1 MNQILEDFKNSFK
14 NNPYKVIQDS
24 MIYCSQFI
32 TSETINNIL
41 KLKEVYDSYHLYKIT
56 PFSCISNSYLY
67 AYLHMIL
74 LFDHSFVTSTYKR
87 NNCIKLSK
95 LKNDTTNNILYLYC
109 KQYSLN
115 EIQHNLLTNIA
126 KYQYDL
132 DYVIEIITKLE
143 QKFNINMNQ
152 RINIMLH
159 SNDNE
164 SITKHEHIILEN
176 LYNAFYHSIDI
187 LGKHLVTQN
196 ACLTDESP

>member
-1 MNQILEDFKNSFK
+1 MSEILDDFKKSFE
-14 NNPYKVIQDS
+14 NNPYKMIKDS
-24 MIYCSQFI
+24 IVYCSQFI
-32 TSETINNIL
+32 TSDIINNIL
-41 KLKEVYDSYHLYKIT
+41 KLKKVYDSYHLYKIT

-67 AYLHMIL
+67 AYLHIIL

-87 NNCIKLSK
+87 NNYIKISK

-115 EIQHNLLTNIA
+115 EIQNNLLSNLH

-132 DYVIEIITKLE
+132 DYVIEMLLKLE
-143 QKFNINMNQ
+143 QEFNIDINQ

-164 SITKHEHIILEN
+164 SITKHEHIIVDN
-176 LYNAFYHSIDI
+176 LYNAFYHTIDKI
-187 LGKHLVTQN
+187 GQHLTTQN
-196 ACLTDESP
+196 ACLTDETP

>member
-1 MNQILEDFKNSFK
+1 MNEILDDFKKSFE
-14 NNPYKVIQDS
+14 NNPYKMIKYS
-24 MIYCSQFI
+24 MVYCSQFI
-32 TSETINNIL
+32 TPNIITNIL
-41 KLKEVYDSYHLYKIT
+41 KLKKVYDSYHLYKIT

-67 AYLHMIL
+67 AYLHIIL

-87 NNCIKLSK
+87 NNYIKISK

-115 EIQHNLLTNIA
+115 EIQNNLLSNLH

-132 DYVIEIITKLE
+132 DYVIEMLLKLE
-143 QKFNINMNQ
+143 QEFNIDINQ

-164 SITKHEHIILEN
+164 SITKHEHIIVDN
-176 LYNAFYHSIDI
+176 LYNAFYHTIHKI
-187 LGKHLVTQN
+187 GEHLTTQN
-196 ACLTDESP
+196 ACLTDETP

>member
-1 MNQILEDFKNSFK
+1 MNEILDDFKKSFE
-14 NNPYKVIQDS
+14 NNPYKMIKYS
-24 MIYCSQFI
+24 MVYCSQFI
-32 TSETINNIL
+32 TPNIITNIL
-41 KLKEVYDSYHLYKIT
+41 KLKKVYDSYHLYKIT

-67 AYLHMIL
+67 AYLHIIL

-87 NNCIKLSK
+87 NNYIKISK

-115 EIQHNLLTNIA
+115 EIQNNLLSNLH

-132 DYVIEIITKLE
+132 DYVIEMLLKLE
-143 QKFNINMNQ
+143 QEFNIDINQ

-164 SITKHEHIILEN
+164 SITKHEDIILDN
-176 LYNAFYHSIDI
+176 LYNAFYHTIDKI
-187 LGKHLVTQN
+187 GEHLTTQN
-196 ACLTDESP
+196 ACLTDETP

>member
-1 MNQILEDFKNSFK
+1 MNQILDDFKNSFET
-14 NNPYKVIQDS
+14 NPYRVIQES
-24 MIYCSQFI
+24 MVYCSQFI
-32 TSETINNIL
+32 TPDTIDNIL
-41 KLKEVYDSYHLYKIT
+41 KLKIVYDSYHLYKIT

-67 AYLHMIL
+67 AYLHIIL

-115 EIQHNLLTNIA
+115 EIQNNLLTNIE

-132 DYVIEIITKLE
+132 
-143 QKFNINMNQ
+143 NINMNQ

-164 SITKHEHIILEN
+164 SITKHEHIILEK

-187 LGKHLVTQN
+187 LGNHLTTQN

>member
-1 MNQILEDFKNSFK
+1 MNEILDDFKKSFE
-14 NNPYKVIQDS
+14 NNPYKMIKYS
-24 MIYCSQFI
+24 MVYCSQFI
-32 TSETINNIL
+32 TPNIITNIL
-41 KLKEVYDSYHLYKIT
+41 KLKKVYDSYHLYKIT

-67 AYLHMIL
+67 AYLHIIL

-87 NNCIKLSK
+87 NNYIKISK

-115 EIQHNLLTNIA
+115 EIQNNLLSNLH

-132 DYVIEIITKLE
+132 DYVIEMLLKLE
-143 QKFNINMNQ
+143 QEFNIDINQ

-164 SITKHEHIILEN
+164 SITKHEHIIVDN
-176 LYNAFYHSIDI
+176 LYNAFYHTIDKI
-187 LGKHLVTQN
+187 GQHLTTQN
-196 ACLTDESP
+196 ACLTDETP

>member
-1 MNQILEDFKNSFK
+1 MNLILDDFKNSFK

-24 MIYCSQFI
+24 MIYCSQYI
-32 TSETINNIL
+32 TADVIHKIY
-41 KLKEVYDSYHLYKIT
+41 KLKEVYDSYHLYKIS

-67 AYLHMIL
+67 AYLHIIL
-74 LFDHSFVTSTYKR
+74 LFDHSFVTSTYTR

-115 EIQHNLLTNIA
+115 EIQHNLLTSIA
-126 KYQYDL
+126 TYHYDI
-132 DYVIEIITKLE
+132 DYVTEIVNKLQQE
-143 QKFNINMNQ
+143 SNININQ

-164 SITKHEHIILEN
+164 SIAKHEHIILDN
-176 LYNAFYHSIDI
+176 LYNEFYHSIDI

-196 ACLTDESP
+196 ACLTDELP